1 MPVLTSGE
9 NISLR
14 SAPGEVLVFKSTK
27 LHFQEMHL
35 DLKNELTDILLR
47 ITFRTG
53 KKKIYFKDR
62 ARKSLGDG
70 WGKEHSASLGFVA
83 GGSATITVH
92 NCSAAS
98 GYNRYQ
104 ILVNGT
110 TAGVFDSR
118 ISGSWTNISYTNKLV
133 SVIPPDQTRGEGASG
148 LPTRRLGIRT
158 EVPGPSLD
166 VFSYKI
172 SELLQEERQGLYI
185 EE

>member
-1 MPVLTSGE
+1 MLLKSGE
-9 NISLR
+9 KISLR
-14 SAPGEVLVFKSTK
+14 SAPGEVLVFKSSK
-27 LHFQEMHL
+27 LHFEEMHL
-35 DLKNELTDILLR
+35 DLKNEPGDILLR

-53 KKKIYFKDR
+53 KRRIYFKDR

-70 WGKEHSASLGFVA
+70 WGKEQSAGLGFVS

-92 NCSAAS
+92 KCFTAS
-98 GYNRYQ
+98 GSNRYQ

-110 TAGVFDSR
+110 SAGLFDSR
-118 ISGSWTNISYTNKLV
+118 ISGSWTNIVYTNKLI
-133 SVIPPDQTRGEGASG
+133 SQEQTRVEDTSG
-148 LPTRRLGIRT
+148 PIRRLGIQT

-172 SELLQEERQGLYI
+172 SELLYEERQALYL

>member
-1 MPVLTSGE
+1 
-9 NISLR
+9 
-14 SAPGEVLVFKSTK
+14 
-27 LHFQEMHL
+27 MHL
-35 DLKNELTDILLR
+35 DLKNELGDILLR

-70 WGKEHSASLGFVA
+70 WGKEQSAGLGFAA

-92 NCSAAS
+92 NCSTAS

-110 TAGVFDSR
+110 TTGLFDSR
-118 ISGSWTNISYTNKLV
+118 ISGLWTNISYMNKLV
-133 SVIPPDQTRGEGASG
+133 SVIPPDQTRGDGASG
-148 LPTRRLGIRT
+148 PSTRRLGIRT
-158 EVPGPSLD
+158 EIPGPSLD
-166 VFSYKI
+166 VFTYKI
-172 SELLQEERQGLYI
+172 SELLDEERQALWL